1 MCGIVG
7 KIYFGRHGKVPLA
20 KEKSWINSALEKI
33 GHRGP
38 DDSGYVFS
46 HECWLGSARLSII
59 DLSPAGHQ
67 PMQND
72 DKSVSLVLNGEIYNY
87 LELGDKLRD
96 KYRFR
101 SNTDTEVVL
110 RLYEE
115 YGVDCLR
122 YLRGMFAFAIWDSR
136 KQILFLARDRIGQ
149 KPLKYFYNDKFLIFA
164 SELKAFI
171 GHPGVPKEIDWQAV
185 DQFLTYQYVPSPGTG
200 FKNIRKLPPAHYM
213 IVRPDGTVS
222 VRKYWDLDFSK
233 KKNCSEKEWM
243 TGVENKLNES
253 IKLRLRSD
261 VPLGF
266 HLSGGVDSGLITA
279 LAAKQLNHPIDTFSI
294 GFDEKEYDE
303 LPYSR
308 LVAEKY
314 NTNHHEFVVKPDII
328 HLLPELAY
336 QYEEP
341 FADPSILPTWY
352 LMKETKKHVTVALN
366 GDGGDENFAGYM
378 RYKYSYLINGVKF
391 IPIKSILGRI
401 FKNINKTVH
410 LRKINRFMWLLNAT
424 KNRQAEV
431 YDDLMSILDSPERR
445 MLYSDIFNKYLIT
458 HSSSSF
464 LKLLLS
470 NVERYDD
477 VLDKLLY
484 ADLHSY
490 LPEYLMVKIDISS
503 MAHSLEARSPFLD
516 HEFMELEAKMPAN
529 LKVRNFQTKYILR
542 KIARKYLPKECVDRK
557 KQGFIPPLDIWFR
570 GELVSYL
577 ETELSDRKFL
587 SYNIFKPERLRKMIK
602 EHRDC
607 VADNSY
613 ALFTILM
620 LKHWLETWFENL
632 IQND

>member
-7 KIYFGRHGKVPLA
+7 KIYFGRDGINPQN
-20 KEKSWINSALEKI
+20 KEKFWINSALEKI

-46 HECWLGSARLSII
+46 HECWLGAARLSII

-115 YGVDCLR
+115 YGVGCLR
-122 YLRGMFAFAIWDSR
+122 YLRGMFAFAIWDRR

-253 IKLRLRSD
+253 VKLRLRSD

-279 LAAKQLNHPIDTFSI
+279 LAAKQLNHPVDTFSI

-308 LVAEKY
+308 MVAEKY
-314 NTNHHEFVVKPDII
+314 DTNHHEFVVKPDII

-366 GDGGDENFAGYM
+366 GDGGDENFAGYS
-378 RYKYSYLINGVKF
+378 RYLYVYLMDILKILPFSTPLGKAVGSLYKTLKKKKLYILARLLQCSHEDFSDAYIEIMSFTGSKFRQSNYSDEFREKTIHYNPSNYLKKF
-391 IPIKSILGRI
+391 
-401 FKNINKTVH
+401 FQKTGH
-410 LRKINRFMWLLNAT
+410 FQNT
-424 KNRQAEV
+424 
-431 YDDLMSILDSPERR
+431 LDS
-445 MLYSDIFNKYLIT
+445 
-458 HSSSSF
+458 
-464 LKLLLS
+464 
-470 NVERYDD
+470 
-477 VLDKLLY
+477 LLY
-484 ADLHSY
+484 ADIHSY

-503 MAHSLEARSPFLD
+503 MAHSFEARSPFLD
-516 HEFMELEAKMPAN
+516 HEFMELSAEIPAR
-529 LKVRNFQTKYILR
+529 LKLRNFQTKYLLK
-542 KIARKYLPKECVDRK
+542 KIARKYIPGQCIDRK
-557 KQGFIPPLDIWFR
+557 KQPFLPPLDFWFR
-570 GELVSYL
+570 NQLYEYL
-577 ETELSDRKFL
+577 KLQFSDKGIL
-587 SYNIFKPERLRKMIK
+587 SYNIFKQQALL
-602 EHRDC
+602 HLVD
-607 VADNSY
+607 DNKNFRGNHSY
-613 ALFTILM
+613 TLWSVLV
-620 LKHWLETWFENL
+620 LKHWLDTWFR
-632 IQND
+632 